1 MNNEEL
7 LISRLKSHLLDCS
20 ILKEEHKKN
29 LEHYREMEMKIK
41 AEQDLQ
47 SDEAFNKELF
57 ELQFKINALSL
68 HMTYSSFA
76 IIELNRILRLLG
88 KEVLFDNQEME
99 DLFLDIIKGLKVGVN
114 IIEGKVEIDDKDEWN
129 ENIRNIMKEWR
140 EYKKMAKIQ

>member
-1 MNNEEL
+1 MNKEDL

-20 ILKEEHKKN
+20 ILKEEHKKS

-99 DLFLDIIKGLKVGVN
+99 DLFLDIIKGLLLKDMSIKVITALSYVSTGLYCRGCSILYGVT
-114 IIEGKVEIDDKDEWN
+114 G
-129 ENIRNIMKEWR
+129 
-140 EYKKMAKIQ
+140 